1 MNTFSN
7 LEAFLTGKINH
18 LLATHMSVFSSKMAF
33 LLQSGATVL
42 ILYYGYSIM
51 TVRGSH
57 ATLPEMIF
65 NLARIGLVLA
75 FVQNSEGL
83 LDLAI
88 GFIRELKTGFI
99 EEKSLFALL
108 DKQLFMAQKLSQTV
122 YKSGAF

>member
-1 MNTFSN
+1 
-7 LEAFLTGKINH
+7 
-18 LLATHMSVFSSKMAF
+18 MAF

-65 NLARIGLVLA
+65 NLARIGMVFA